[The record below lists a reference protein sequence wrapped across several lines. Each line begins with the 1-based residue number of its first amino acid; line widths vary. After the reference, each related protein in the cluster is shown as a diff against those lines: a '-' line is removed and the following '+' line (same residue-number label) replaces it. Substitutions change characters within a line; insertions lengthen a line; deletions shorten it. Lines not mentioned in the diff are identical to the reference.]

1 MCGIAG
7 WIDWEE
13 DVSGKAAIVET
24 MIGRLSHR
32 GPDAHAIWLSKR
44 AALAHHRLI
53 VIDPVSGGQP
63 MVYQAGEQTSVITYN
78 GELHNFR
85 ELRGELE
92 NRGHTFHTHSDRLMR
107 GCRSII
113 SAFANGTY
121 HTDGSASW
129 VLRNFGRRSSRTLS
143 SGLMQVSSK
152 LDDFPSNKTER

>member
-53 VIDPVSGGQP
+53 VIDPVSGG
-63 MVYQAGEQTSVITYN
+63 
-78 GELHNFR
+78 
-85 ELRGELE
+85 
-92 NRGHTFHTHSDRLMR
+92 
-107 GCRSII
+107 
-113 SAFANGTY
+113 
-121 HTDGSASW
+121 
-129 VLRNFGRRSSRTLS
+129 
-143 SGLMQVSSK
+143 
-152 LDDFPSNKTER
+152 